1 MIKRALLL
9 LTVLLSVA
17 CAHDPRV
24 SIVEVRDPELVE
36 AARGAVE
43 AWETATEGDVKW
55 VIGRCESRDDADCIV
70 VEFGDAHTFEAR
82 TVRAW
87 PYEGA
92 ITKVSRP
99 WWDGLENH
107 TKVSTIAHELGHA
120 LGLLH
125 TSDEFDLMYSRDT
138 GHSNCILQPSLD
150 QYHHLYGTEGKETC
164 IPD

>member
-17 CAHDPRV
+17 CAHAPRV
-24 SIVEVRDPELVE
+24 SIVEDRDPELVE

-107 TKVSTIAHELGHA
+107 TKVSTIAH
-120 LGLLH
+120 
-125 TSDEFDLMYSRDT
+125 
-138 GHSNCILQPSLD
+138 
-150 QYHHLYGTEGKETC
+150 
-164 IPD
+164 